1 MISNKYVMSKSNKK
15 NNKYPFVSICTPT
28 FNRRPFVPMMLKCF
42 QHQTYPKDRL
52 EWIIIDDGTDKI
64 EDLVTHIPQVKY
76 FKYDNKLTLGKKRNI
91 SNEKAKGEIIVYMDD
106 DDYYPPE
113 RVSHAVEKLKGSP
126 KALCAGSS
134 SMLIYFKHINKM
146 YQFGPYGPNHA
157 TAATFAF
164 KRELLTKTKFNEDAA
179 VAEEKF
185 FLKDYTIP
193 FVQLDTNKSI
203 IVFSHVH
210 NSFDKKE
217 LLNQLP
223 NPFVNEVAVKPADL
237 IKEHD
242 ILKFFME
249 DIDVILESYEPGS
262 LVHKPDVQKEIKVIR
277 EKRERMM
284 KEHQDKQA
292 NLQKNMITP
301 EVLQQKF
308 NEQSYIIQQL
318 SLENKQLHEKVK
330 YLEDTITKLIHEK
343 IHEKKNQQNQQNQKN
358 QQNVYTEKHVE
369 LSQMQPTISNIILKY

>member
-1 MISNKYVMSKSNKK
+1 MGKDKKSKKDKS
-15 NNKYPFVSICTPT
+15 KYPFVSICTPT
-28 FNRRPFVPMMLKCF
+28 FNRRPFVSMMLKCF
-42 QHQTYPKDRL
+42 EHQTYPKDRL

-76 FKYDNKLTLGKKRNI
+76 FKYNEKLTLGKKRNI
-91 SNEKAKGEIIVYMDD
+91 SNEKSIGEIIIYMDD

-113 RVSHAVEKLKGSP
+113 RVSHAVETLQKSP

-134 SMLIYFKHINKM
+134 AMFIYFKHVNKM
-146 YQFGPYGPNHA
+146 YQFGPYGATHS

-193 FVQLDTNKSI
+193 FVQLDINKSI
-203 IVFSHVH
+203 IVFSHDH

-223 NPFVNEVAVKPADL
+223 NPFVKEVEITPADL
-237 IKEHD
+237 IKEPD

-249 DIDVILESYEPGS
+249 DIDILLESYTPGS
-262 LVHKPDVQKEIKVIR
+262 LENKPDVQKEIQLIKERR
-277 EKRERMM
+277 EKLIQEERE
-284 KEHQDKQA
+284 KQE
-292 NLQKNMITP
+292 NLRKNMIIP
-301 EVLQQKF
+301 EVLQKKF
-308 NEQSYIIQQL
+308 NEQMYIIQQL

-330 YLEDTITKLIHEK
+330 YLEDTITKLIHGK
-343 IHEKKNQQNQQNQKN
+343 IQEKKQILEKDSNEKS
-358 QQNVYTEKHVE
+358 YSEKHIV
-369 LSQMQPTISNIILKY
+369 L